1 MTDRLDAPVPG
12 GCGPAPGRVTRRV
25 VLLALLA
32 LAGVVALATP
42 AGAHAFGGRKD
53 LPLPAWLF
61 FYGGAAAVIV
71 SFTALG
77 LLWPTSRMERPI
89 AGWALPGPVQ
99 AVAPALAVALRA
111 LGLALFVAVL
121 LTAAV
126 GENSPDFNAAPRA
139 VYVVF
144 WVGMTVFSALVG
156 DLWRLL
162 SPYETVYAIIR
173 FARGGGDGDEEEDE
187 SGENSGGRGGLPDV
201 GYWPGALLLFGFVAL
216 ELRVYD
222 RATEPRVLATAMVV
236 YSVVVAAG
244 TALWGRRFLREGEA
258 FAAFFGILAHM
269 APLYRDDDGRLRLRP
284 PLTGLPHLRRRPG
297 LPAVILVALGTTSF
311 DGLTRTLFWQ
321 QIVTGQTRSE
331 ALLSNLL
338 GMAWMVTSVTI
349 LYVAAMRVTARIT
362 GEEPEEL
369 VLDFVHS
376 LAPIALAYSV
386 AHYFSFLVFETNR
399 FIGQLSDPLGRGW
412 DLIGTAGWVDNLRI
426 LSPGTIAYVQAGS
439 IVAGHIAGVLLAHDR
454 AVARFGGSMVTKS
467 QYPLLAAMVGY
478 TVGGLALLLSG

>member
-1 MTDRLDAPVPG
+1 
-12 GCGPAPGRVTRRV
+12 VTRRAAV
-25 VLLALLA
+25 LVLLAFA
-32 LAGVVALATP
+32 AVVALATP

-89 AGWALPGPVQ
+89 AGWALPRPVQ
-99 AVAPALAVALRA
+99 AAAPAMAMLIRAV
-111 LGLALFVAVL
+111 GLALFVAVFL
-121 LTAAV
+121 AAAI

-144 WVGMTVFSALVG
+144 WVGMTITSALVG
-156 DLWRLL
+156 NLWRLL
-162 SPYETVYAIIR
+162 SPFETVYAILR
-173 FARGGGDGDEEEDE
+173 WARGGTDGDGDGNE
-187 SGENSGGRGGLPDV
+187 SGEGRVGLPDV
-201 GYWPGALLLFGFVAL
+201 GYWPGALLLFGFVFL

-236 YSVVVAAG
+236 YSVLVAAG
-244 TALWGRRFLREGEA
+244 TALWGRRFLHEGEA
-258 FAAFFGILAHM
+258 FAAFFGLLAHI
-269 APLYRDDDGRLRLRP
+269 APLYRDDEGCLRLRP
-284 PLTGLPHLRRRPG
+284 PLAGLPHLRLRPG

-311 DGLTRTLFWQ
+311 DGLTRTRFWLG
-321 QIVTGQTRSE
+321 IVTGQSRSD
-331 ALLSNLL
+331 ALLTNTL
-338 GMAWMVTSVTI
+338 GMAWMVAMVSI
-349 LYVAAMRVTARIT
+349 LYVGAMRVTARIT
-362 GEEPEEL
+362 DQEPEGL
-369 VLDFVHS
+369 VVPFAHS

-399 FIGQLSDPLGRGW
+399 FIGQLSDPLGWGW
-412 DLIGTAGWVDNLRI
+412 NLIGTIDWVDNLRL
-426 LSPGTIAYVQAGS
+426 LSPGTIAYVQAGA
-439 IVAGHIAGVLLAHDR
+439 IVVGHIAGVLLAHDR
-454 AVARFGGSMVTKS
+454 AVARFSGKLATRS